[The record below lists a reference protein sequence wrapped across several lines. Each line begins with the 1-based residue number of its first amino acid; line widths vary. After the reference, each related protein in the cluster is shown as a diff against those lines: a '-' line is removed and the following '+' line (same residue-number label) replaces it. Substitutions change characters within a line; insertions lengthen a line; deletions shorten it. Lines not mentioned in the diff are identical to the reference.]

1 MHWGAGMFITM
12 ADTAC
17 GALLANADDMTLY
30 GPQAG
35 THPTPCLARTF
46 EAACLV

>member
-1 MHWGAGMFITM
+1 MFITM

-17 GALLANADDMTLY
+17 GALLAQAEDMTLY

-35 THPTPCLARTF
+35 TYPTP
-46 EAACLV
+46 